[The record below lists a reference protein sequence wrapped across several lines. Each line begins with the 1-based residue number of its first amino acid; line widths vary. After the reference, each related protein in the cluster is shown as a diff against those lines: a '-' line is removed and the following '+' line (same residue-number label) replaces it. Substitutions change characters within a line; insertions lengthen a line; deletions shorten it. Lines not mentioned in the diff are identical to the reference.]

1 MFGYIFVKQM
11 TTHVN
16 MCAMMVLITRL
27 DGRRLGP
34 QGQAASNPDAVM
46 LCVVLCWPRS
56 ICDIFV
62 LSQFV
67 LYPLCRNLVGLA
79 PKCAEEALGSLITC
93 HQCAAMPL
101 MR

>member
-46 LCVVLCWPRS
+46 SKHGHGQYVIFLYYENCNSEHMLS
-56 ICDIFV
+56 IFMQKTLELFIV
-62 LSQFV
+62 
-67 LYPLCRNLVGLA
+67 YTT
-79 PKCAEEALGSLITC
+79 KLIDVY
-93 HQCAAMPL
+93 QDS
-101 MR
+101 